1 MDSKDERMHRA
12 FQRIRT
18 GITFF
23 AITILSA
30 IAGYTWLGWSLLD
43 ASYMV
48 VITVFGVGYG
58 EVQPLRTPVER
69 IFTMG
74 VIVAGTSSVV
84 YIVGGFVQM
93 VTEGELNRA
102 LDTQRRSRTISNLNN
117 HVIICGYGRI
127 GQVLAQ
133 QLDLANQAFI
143 ILDNNP
149 ERLAAAETR
158 GYLVL
163 GGSATDEVFLLAAGI
178 ERAGVLATVLPDDA
192 TNVFITLT
200 ARELN
205 PKLVILAR
213 GEFPSTEK
221 KLRLAGADHVVLP
234 SNVSG
239 HRMANLITH
248 PTALDILSQKDE
260 RNALNEM
267 LDQINLQIDEL
278 VIRGNSPL
286 LGKTIGELEIRGKGA
301 FIVVALRRQDG
312 ETITHPNPSL
322 VLNQGDALVL
332 LGHQG
337 DIPKFASRYELKPE
351 LRYRG
356 GRV

>member
-1 MDSKDERMHRA
+1 MHRA

-127 GQVLAQ
+127 GEVKEHL
-133 QLDLANQAFI
+133 LSSRYGGRMGKLSLI
-143 ILDNNP
+143 PILP
-149 ERLAAAETR
+149 WCLTR
-158 GYLVL
+158 GMHLYSWGTKEISRNLQV
-163 GGSATDEVFLLAAGI
+163 
-178 ERAGVLATVLPDDA
+178 A
-192 TNVFITLT
+192 TNSSRNYAIAEVVF
-200 ARELN
+200 R
-205 PKLVILAR
+205 
-213 GEFPSTEK
+213 
-221 KLRLAGADHVVLP
+221 
-234 SNVSG
+234 
-239 HRMANLITH
+239 
-248 PTALDILSQKDE
+248 
-260 RNALNEM
+260 
-267 LDQINLQIDEL
+267 
-278 VIRGNSPL
+278 
-286 LGKTIGELEIRGKGA
+286 
-301 FIVVALRRQDG
+301 
-312 ETITHPNPSL
+312 
-322 VLNQGDALVL
+322 
-332 LGHQG
+332 
-337 DIPKFASRYELKPE
+337 
-351 LRYRG
+351 
-356 GRV
+356 